1 MKFLKII
8 AFSVVILLMANSDLF
23 SQVKGDELKE
33 LIKKQEYIFV
43 AQNALTQRGRT
54 VNLTSEY
61 DLKIGKIEIEAYLP
75 FFGRAFTAP
84 IDPTQGGIKF
94 TSKNFEYKERKG
106 RKSGWDIAIVP
117 KDYREVNSM
126 NLSISDNGYA
136 TLSVNSNQRSN
147 ISFYGYIIRKPEKKE
162 VESN

>member
-1 MKFLKII
+1 MKFLKTL
-8 AFSVVILLMANSDLF
+8 AFSVTILLISKSDLF

-33 LIKKQEYIFV
+33 LIRKQEYVFV

-61 DLKIGKIEIEAYLP
+61 DLKVGKVEIEAYLP

-84 IDPTQGGIKF
+84 IDPTEGGIKF

-106 RKSGWDIAIVP
+106 KKGGWEITIIPTDY
-117 KDYREVNSM
+117 KDVNSL
-126 NLSISDNGYA
+126 NLSISESGYG

-147 ISFYGYIIRKPEKKE
+147 ISFYGYITQKPEKKE
-162 VESN
+162 SDN

>member
-1 MKFLKII
+1 ML
-8 AFSVVILLMANSDLF
+8 LLMARGDLF

-33 LIKKQEYIFV
+33 LIRKQEYVFV

-61 DLKIGKIEIEAYLP
+61 DLKVGKLEVEAYLP

-94 TSKNFEYKERKG
+94 TSKNFEYKEKKG
-106 RKSGWDIAIVP
+106 KKSGWEITIIPTDY
-117 KDYREVNSM
+117 KDVNSL
-126 NLSISDNGYA
+126 NLSVSESGYA

-147 ISFYGYIIRKPEKKE
+147 ISFYGYITQKPEKKE
-162 VESN
+162 AEGN